1 VTYRSRA
8 SVANWRNVS
17 SVRITLTVQSQNQV
31 PLASGN
37 SYGYLTQTQT
47 TPQSGAS
54 NATSPVESRF
64 AGAQR
69 GASLI
74 VSLILLAVIALLVV
88 YGAKPLLTEQK
99 IASNQNDRNM
109 AFQLAELGLKA
120 GESYVAANKPAASS
134 FVADCT
140 GGFAC
145 PASRPA
151 VPMPGSAAMCL
162 AALMPVAAVHSCT
175 ITTDTL
181 QKPRY
186 TVELLDS
193 NYSDAVTGSTG
204 ASLYRITS
212 RAWGRNANT
221 QVTLQ
226 SYYVVS

>member
-1 VTYRSRA
+1 M
-8 SVANWRNVS
+8 
-17 SVRITLTVQSQNQV
+17 LQVQLN
-31 PLASGN
+31 
-37 SYGYLTQTQT
+37 T
-47 TPQSGAS
+47 
-54 NATSPVESRF
+54 RF

-88 YGAKPLLTEQK
+88 YGAQPLLTEQK

-140 GGFAC
+140 GGLC
-145 PASRPA
+145 LPSQ
-151 VPMPGSAAMCL
+151 SAGGTNAWERSNVFSGTYTQSLQCT
-162 AALMPVAAVHSCT
+162 SCT
-175 ITTDTL
+175 ITTDTV

-204 ASLYRITS
+204 AALYRITS
-212 RAWGRNANT
+212 RAWGRNPNT